1 MSVHLTKVCAGTA
14 ELGAGEGLGG
24 TIPPPRAP
32 PVTVTVTNGFI
43 SMTSHTSIAK
53 AY

>member
-1 MSVHLTKVCAGTA
+1 MSVHLTNVCAGTA

-24 TIPPPRAP
+24 TIPPP

>member
-1 MSVHLTKVCAGTA
+1 MSVHLTNVCAGTA

-24 TIPPPRAP
+24 TIPPPPP